1 MLRKQIREFW
11 LDYKSEFVFFL
22 VSVCLV
28 VLSTWWGR
36 FIPDEVYD
44 NILTPIFNTCTV
56 ALSFGGAWMLFRRS
70 EGIRARRLFAVALLV
85 WGTCDLIYLVGWAV
99 APHRVMDMAA
109 YELTTYELVL
119 GNILGWVLLLYPTEA
134 LRPGWMNWKR
144 AFLQLLPL
152 AALMALDY
160 IMPFNLWPVIA
171 LYPYVLLAFL
181 FSHMRAYHKWCEDNF
196 SSLDNIDVRWIIRYS
211 VMLFI
216 VGLNYVWMCS
226 THYHTRGFTQQWFVV
241 MMIIYAT
248 EQILFRK
255 DPWREVRRDDVQCT
269 NSPTTSNNLKLL
281 QTLPNGEASN
291 PQTLP
296 NGEASNLQ
304 TLSNGEASNL
314 QTLPNGEASNSEA
327 HEAERRIFEHWMA
340 TEKPYLNPDFQLADI
355 RAVMPKNRTTIS
367 QFINSTYGCSFFQL
381 ANRYRVEEAQR
392 LMSAHPEM
400 KLSDIASAC
409 GFSSLA
415 VFSRTFTRQTGVCP
429 REWSA
434 EKLPLNGTPCLNF

>member
-1 MLRKQIREFW
+1 
-11 LDYKSEFVFFL
+11 
-22 VSVCLV
+22 
-28 VLSTWWGR
+28 
-36 FIPDEVYD
+36 
-44 NILTPIFNTCTV
+44 
-56 ALSFGGAWMLFRRS
+56 
-70 EGIRARRLFAVALLV
+70 
-85 WGTCDLIYLVGWAV
+85 
-99 APHRVMDMAA
+99 MDMAA

-152 AALMALDY
+152 VALMAFDY

-171 LYPYVLLAFL
+171 LYPYILLAML
-181 FSHMRAYHKWCEDNF
+181 FSHMRAYRKWCEDNF

-211 VMLFI
+211 VMLCI

-241 MMIIYAT
+241 IMIIYAT

-281 QTLPNGEASN
+281 QTF
-291 PQTLP
+291 P

-304 TLSNGEASNL
+304 TLSNGEAL
-314 QTLPNGEASNSEA
+314 K
-327 HEAERRIFEHWMA
+327 AEQQLFEHWMA
-340 TEKPYLNPDFQLADI
+340 EEKPYLRPDFQLTDLRVI
-355 RAVMPKNRTTIS
+355 LPKNRTYLS
-367 QFINSTYGCSFFQL
+367 QFLNDAYGCSFYRL
-381 ANRYRVEEAQR
+381 VNRYRVEEAQR

-429 REWSA
+429 RGWNIS
-434 EKLPLNGTPCLNF
+434 KN

>member
-1 MLRKQIREFW
+1 MSRKQIREFW
-11 LDYKSEFVFFL
+11 LDYKSEVFFFL
-22 VSVCLV
+22 VSVCMV

-99 APHRVMDMAA
+99 APHCVMDMAA

-152 AALMALDY
+152 VALMAFDY

-171 LYPYVLLAFL
+171 LYPYILLVFL
-181 FSHMRAYHKWCEDNF
+181 FSHMRAYRKWCEDNF

-211 VMLFI
+211 VMLCI

-241 MMIIYAT
+241 VMIIYAT
-248 EQILFRK
+248 EHILFRK

-281 QTLPNGEASN
+281 QTLPNGEA
-291 PQTLP
+291 LK
-296 NGEASNLQ
+296 
-304 TLSNGEASNL
+304 
-314 QTLPNGEASNSEA
+314 
-327 HEAERRIFEHWMA
+327 AEQQLFEHWMA
-340 TEKPYLNPDFQLADI
+340 EEKPYLRPDFQLTDLRVI
-355 RAVMPKNRTTIS
+355 LPKNRTYLS
-367 QFINSTYGCSFFQL
+367 QFLNDAYGCSFYRL
-381 ANRYRVEEAQR
+381 VNRYRVEEAQR

-415 VFSRTFTRQTGVCP
+415 VFSRAFTRQTGVCP
-429 REWSA
+429 RGWNTS
-434 EKLPLNGTPCLNF
+434 KN

>member
-11 LDYKSEFVFFL
+11 LDYKSEVFFFL
-22 VSVCLV
+22 VSVCMV

-36 FIPDEVYD
+36 FIPDKVYD
-44 NILTPIFNTCTV
+44 NILTPIFNTCTI

-152 AALMALDY
+152 AALMAFDY

-171 LYPYVLLAFL
+171 LYPYMLLVML
-181 FSHMRAYHKWCEDNF
+181 FSHMRAYRKWCEDNF

-211 VMLFI
+211 TMLFI
-216 VGLNYVWMCS
+216 VGINYVWMCS

-241 MMIIYAT
+241 IMIIYAT
-248 EQILFRK
+248 EHILFRK

-291 PQTLP
+291 LQTLP
-296 NGEASNLQ
+296 NGEASNLS
-304 TLSNGEASNL
+304 LADDI
-314 QTLPNGEASNSEA
+314 
-327 HEAERRIFEHWMA
+327 RIFEHWMA
-340 TEKPYLNPDFQLADI
+340 EEKPYLNPDFQLADI

-434 EKLPLNGTPCLNF
+434 TKK

>member
-1 MLRKQIREFW
+1 MHIMENKILGKQLREFW
-11 LDYKSEFVFFL
+11 LDYKSEVVFSL
-22 VSVCLV
+22 VSVCMV

-44 NILTPIFNTCTV
+44 DILTPIFNTCTV
-56 ALSFGGAWMLFRRS
+56 ALSFSGAWMLFRRS
-70 EGIRARRLFAVALLV
+70 EGIKARRLFAVALLV

-144 AFLQLLPL
+144 AFLQLLPI
-152 AALMALDY
+152 AALMAFDY

-171 LYPYVLLAFL
+171 LYPYMLLVML
-181 FSHMRAYHKWCEDNF
+181 FRHMHVYRKWCEDNF
-196 SSLDNIDVRWIIRYS
+196 SRLDDIDVRWIIRYS

-216 VGLNYVWMCS
+216 VGFNYVWMCS

-241 MMIIYAT
+241 IMIIYAT

-255 DPWREVRRDDVQCT
+255 DPWREVRRDEVQT
-269 NSPTTSNNLKLL
+269 
-281 QTLPNGEASN
+281 ASQ
-291 PQTLP
+291 P
-296 NGEASNLQ
+296 
-304 TLSNGEASNL
+304 LSNSRSDLGLADNIRL
-314 QTLPNGEASNSEA
+314 
-327 HEAERRIFEHWMA
+327 FEQWMA

-355 RAVMPKNRTTIS
+355 RAVIPTNRTYLS
-367 QFINSTYGCSFFQL
+367 QFISAAYGCSFFQL

-392 LMSAHPEM
+392 LMVKHPDM
-400 KLSDIASAC
+400 KMTDVASAC
-409 GFSSLA
+409 GFSSPA
-415 VFSRTFTRQTGVCP
+415 VFSRAFTRQTGVAP
-429 REWSA
+429 REWNTS
-434 EKLPLNGTPCLNF
+434 KK

>member
-1 MLRKQIREFW
+1 MSRKQIREFW
-11 LDYKSEFVFFL
+11 LDYKSEVFFFL

-44 NILTPIFNTCTV
+44 NILTPIFNTCII

-99 APHRVMDMAA
+99 APHCVMDMAA

-152 AALMALDY
+152 VALMAFDY

-171 LYPYVLLAFL
+171 LYPYMLLAML
-181 FSHMRAYHKWCEDNF
+181 FSHMRAYRKWCEDNF

-211 VMLFI
+211 VMLCI

-241 MMIIYAT
+241 IMIIYAT
-248 EQILFRK
+248 EHILFRK

-281 QTLPNGEASN
+281 QTF
-291 PQTLP
+291 P

-304 TLSNGEASNL
+304 TLSNGEAL
-314 QTLPNGEASNSEA
+314 K
-327 HEAERRIFEHWMA
+327 AEQQLFEHWMA
-340 TEKPYLNPDFQLADI
+340 EEKPYLRPDFQLTDLRVI
-355 RAVMPKNRTTIS
+355 LPKNRTYLS
-367 QFINSTYGCSFFQL
+367 QFLNDAYGCSFYRL
-381 ANRYRVEEAQR
+381 VNRYRVEEAQR

-415 VFSRTFTRQTGVCP
+415 VFSRAFTRQTGVCP
-429 REWSA
+429 RGWNIS
-434 EKLPLNGTPCLNF
+434 KN

>member
-11 LDYKSEFVFFL
+11 LDYKSEVFFFL

-44 NILTPIFNTCTV
+44 NILTPIFNTCII

-85 WGTCDLIYLVGWAV
+85 WGTSDLIYLVGWAV
-99 APHRVMDMAA
+99 APHCVMDMAA

-152 AALMALDY
+152 VALMAFDY

-171 LYPYVLLAFL
+171 LYPYMLLVML
-181 FSHMRAYHKWCEDNF
+181 FSHMRAYRKWCEDNF

-211 VMLFI
+211 VMLCI

-241 MMIIYAT
+241 VMIIYAT

-255 DPWREVRRDDVQCT
+255 DPWREVRRDDVQGT

-281 QTLPNGEASN
+281 QTF
-291 PQTLP
+291 P

-304 TLSNGEASNL
+304 TLSNGEAL
-314 QTLPNGEASNSEA
+314 K
-327 HEAERRIFEHWMA
+327 AEQQLFEHWMA
-340 TEKPYLNPDFQLADI
+340 EEKPYLRPDFQLTDLRVI
-355 RAVMPKNRTTIS
+355 LPKNRTYLS
-367 QFINSTYGCSFFQL
+367 QFLNDAYGCSFYRL
-381 ANRYRVEEAQR
+381 VNRYRVEEAQR

-415 VFSRTFTRQTGVCP
+415 VFSRAFTRQTGVCP
-429 REWSA
+429 RGWNTS
-434 EKLPLNGTPCLNF
+434 KM

>member
-11 LDYKSEFVFFL
+11 LDYKSEVFFFL
-22 VSVCLV
+22 VSVCMV

-85 WGTCDLIYLVGWAV
+85 WGTCDLVYLVGWAV

-152 AALMALDY
+152 VALMAFDY

-171 LYPYVLLAFL
+171 LYPYILLVML
-181 FSHMRAYHKWCEDNF
+181 FSHMRAYRKWCEDNF

-211 VMLFI
+211 TMLFI
-216 VGLNYVWMCS
+216 VGINYVWMCS

-241 MMIIYAT
+241 IMIIYAT
-248 EQILFRK
+248 EHILFRK

-281 QTLPNGEASN
+281 QTLPNGEA
-291 PQTLP
+291 LK
-296 NGEASNLQ
+296 
-304 TLSNGEASNL
+304 
-314 QTLPNGEASNSEA
+314 
-327 HEAERRIFEHWMA
+327 AEQQLFEQWMA
-340 TEKPYLNPDFQLADI
+340 EEKPYLNPDFQLADI

-429 REWSA
+429 REWNTS
-434 EKLPLNGTPCLNF
+434 KN

>member
-1 MLRKQIREFW
+1 MLRKQVRELW
-11 LDYKSEFVFFL
+11 LDYQSEVVFSL
-22 VSVCLV
+22 VSVCMV

-56 ALSFGGAWMLFRRS
+56 VVSFGGAWMLFRRS
-70 EGIRARRLFAVALLV
+70 EGIKARRLFAVALLV
-85 WGTCDLIYLVGWAV
+85 WGTSDLIYLVGWAV

-144 AFLQLLPL
+144 AFQQLLPL
-152 AALMALDY
+152 VALMAFDY

-171 LYPYVLLAFL
+171 LYPYILLVML
-181 FSHMRAYHKWCEDNF
+181 FSHMRAYRKWCEDNF

-211 VMLFI
+211 TMLFI

-241 MMIIYAT
+241 IMIIYAT

-255 DPWREVRRDDVQCT
+255 DPWREVRRDDVQGT
-269 NSPTTSNNLKLL
+269 NSPTTSNNLKLF
-281 QTLPNGEASN
+281 QTLS
-291 PQTLP
+291 

-304 TLSNGEASNL
+304 TLSNGEAF
-314 QTLPNGEASNSEA
+314 Q
-327 HEAERRIFEHWMA
+327 AEQQLFEHWMA
-340 TEKPYLNPDFQLADI
+340 EEKPYLRPDFQLTDLRVI
-355 RAVMPKNRTTIS
+355 LPKNRTYLS
-367 QFINSTYGCSFFQL
+367 QFLNDAYGCSFYRL
-381 ANRYRVEEAQR
+381 VNRYRVEEAQR

-429 REWSA
+429 RGWNIS
-434 EKLPLNGTPCLNF
+434 KK

>member
-11 LDYKSEFVFFL
+11 LDYKSEVFFFL
-22 VSVCLV
+22 VSVCIV

-99 APHRVMDMAA
+99 APHCVMDMAA

-152 AALMALDY
+152 AALMAFDY
-160 IMPFNLWPVIA
+160 IMPINLWPVIA
-171 LYPYVLLAFL
+171 LYPYMLLVML

-211 VMLFI
+211 SMLFI

-226 THYHTRGFTQQWFVV
+226 SHYHTRGFTQQWFVV
-241 MMIIYAT
+241 IMIIYAT
-248 EQILFRK
+248 EHILFRK
-255 DPWREVRRDDVQCT
+255 DPWREVRRDDVQGT

-291 PQTLP
+291 
-296 NGEASNLQ
+296 LQ
-304 TLSNGEASNL
+304 TLSNGEAL
-314 QTLPNGEASNSEA
+314 K
-327 HEAERRIFEHWMA
+327 AEQQLFEHWMA
-340 TEKPYLNPDFQLADI
+340 EEKPYLRPDFQLTDLRVI
-355 RAVMPKNRTTIS
+355 LPMNRTYLS
-367 QFINSTYGCSFFQL
+367 QFLNDAYGCSFYRL
-381 ANRYRVEEAQR
+381 VNRYRVEEAQR

-429 REWSA
+429 RGWNTS
-434 EKLPLNGTPCLNF
+434 KN

>member
-11 LDYKSEFVFFL
+11 LDYKSEVFFFL
-22 VSVCLV
+22 VSVCMV

-44 NILTPIFNTCTV
+44 NILTPIFNTCTI

-99 APHRVMDMAA
+99 APHCVMDMAA

-152 AALMALDY
+152 VALMAFDY

-171 LYPYVLLAFL
+171 LYPYMLLAML
-181 FSHMRAYHKWCEDNF
+181 FSHMRAYRKWCEDNF

-211 VMLFI
+211 VMLCI

-241 MMIIYAT
+241 IMIIYAT

-255 DPWREVRRDDVQCT
+255 DPWREVRRDDVQGT
-269 NSPTTSNNLKLL
+269 NSPTTSNNLIQYQTTSNNLKLL
-281 QTLPNGEASN
+281 QTF
-291 PQTLP
+291 P

-304 TLSNGEASNL
+304 TLSNGEAL
-314 QTLPNGEASNSEA
+314 K
-327 HEAERRIFEHWMA
+327 AEQQLFEHWMA
-340 TEKPYLNPDFQLADI
+340 EEKPYLRPDFQLTDLRVI
-355 RAVMPKNRTTIS
+355 LPKNRTYLS
-367 QFINSTYGCSFFQL
+367 QFLNDAYGCSFYRL
-381 ANRYRVEEAQR
+381 VNRYRVEEAQR

-429 REWSA
+429 RGWNIS
-434 EKLPLNGTPCLNF
+434 KK

>member
-11 LDYKSEFVFFL
+11 LDYKSEVFFFL

-99 APHRVMDMAA
+99 APHRVMDMTA
-109 YELTTYELVL
+109 YDLTTYELVL

-152 AALMALDY
+152 VALMAFDY

-171 LYPYVLLAFL
+171 LYPYMLLAML
-181 FSHMRAYHKWCEDNF
+181 FSHMRAYRKWCEDNF

-211 VMLFI
+211 VMLCI

-241 MMIIYAT
+241 VMIIYAT
-248 EQILFRK
+248 EHILFRK

-281 QTLPNGEASN
+281 QTLPNGEA
-291 PQTLP
+291 LK
-296 NGEASNLQ
+296 
-304 TLSNGEASNL
+304 
-314 QTLPNGEASNSEA
+314 
-327 HEAERRIFEHWMA
+327 AEQQLFEHWMA
-340 TEKPYLNPDFQLADI
+340 EEKPYLRPDFQLTDLRVI
-355 RAVMPKNRTTIS
+355 LPKNRTYLS
-367 QFINSTYGCSFFQL
+367 QFLNDAYGCSFYRL
-381 ANRYRVEEAQR
+381 VNRYRVEEAQR

-429 REWSA
+429 RGWNTS
-434 EKLPLNGTPCLNF
+434 KN

>member
-11 LDYKSEFVFFL
+11 LDYKSEVFFFL
-22 VSVCLV
+22 VSVCMV

-44 NILTPIFNTCTV
+44 NILTPIFNTCTI

-99 APHRVMDMAA
+99 APHCVMDMAA

-152 AALMALDY
+152 VALMAFDY

-171 LYPYVLLAFL
+171 LYPYMLLAML
-181 FSHMRAYHKWCEDNF
+181 FSHMRAYRKWCEDNF

-211 VMLFI
+211 VMLCI

-241 MMIIYAT
+241 IMIIYAT
-248 EQILFRK
+248 EHILFRK

-281 QTLPNGEASN
+281 QTF
-291 PQTLP
+291 P

-304 TLSNGEASNL
+304 TLSNGEAL
-314 QTLPNGEASNSEA
+314 K
-327 HEAERRIFEHWMA
+327 AEQQLFEHWMA
-340 TEKPYLNPDFQLADI
+340 EEKPYLRPDFQLTDLRVI
-355 RAVMPKNRTTIS
+355 LPKNRTYLS
-367 QFINSTYGCSFFQL
+367 QFLNDAYGCSFYRL
-381 ANRYRVEEAQR
+381 VNRYRVEEAQR

-429 REWSA
+429 RGWNIS
-434 EKLPLNGTPCLNF
+434 KK

>member
-1 MLRKQIREFW
+1 MSRKQIREFW
-11 LDYKSEFVFFL
+11 LDYKSEFVFLL
-22 VSVCLV
+22 VSVCMV
-28 VLSTWWGR
+28 VLSTWWGQ
-36 FIPDEVYD
+36 FIPNEVYD

-99 APHRVMDMAA
+99 APHCVMDMAA

-152 AALMALDY
+152 VALMAFDY

-171 LYPYVLLAFL
+171 LYPYMLLAML
-181 FSHMRAYHKWCEDNF
+181 FSHMRAYRKWCEDNF

-211 VMLFI
+211 VMLCI

-241 MMIIYAT
+241 IMIIYAT
-248 EQILFRK
+248 EHILFHK

-281 QTLPNGEASN
+281 QTF
-291 PQTLP
+291 P

-304 TLSNGEASNL
+304 TLSNGEAL
-314 QTLPNGEASNSEA
+314 K
-327 HEAERRIFEHWMA
+327 AEQQLFEHWMA
-340 TEKPYLNPDFQLADI
+340 EEKPYLRPDFQLTDLRVI
-355 RAVMPKNRTTIS
+355 LPMNRTYLS
-367 QFINSTYGCSFFQL
+367 QFLNDAYGCSFYRL
-381 ANRYRVEEAQR
+381 VNRYRVEEAQR

-415 VFSRTFTRQTGVCP
+415 VFSRAITRQAGVCP
-429 REWSA
+429 R
-434 EKLPLNGTPCLNF
+434 

>member
-1 MLRKQIREFW
+1 MYIMEDKILGKQLREFW
-11 LDYKSEFVFFL
+11 LDYKSEVIFSL
-22 VSVCLV
+22 VSVCMV

-56 ALSFGGAWMLFRRS
+56 ALSFSGAWMLFRRS
-70 EGIRARRLFAVALLV
+70 DGIKARRLFAVALLV

-99 APHRVMDMAA
+99 APRRVMDMAA

-144 AFLQLLPL
+144 AFMQLLPL

-216 VGLNYVWMCS
+216 VGIN
-226 THYHTRGFTQQWFVV
+226 V

-255 DPWREVRRDDVQCT
+255 DPWREVQRDDVQCT

-281 QTLPNGEASN
+281 QTTSN
-291 PQTLP
+291 DLKL
-296 NGEASNLQ
+296 LQ
-304 TLSNGEASNL
+304 TLS
-314 QTLPNGEASNSEA
+314 NGEASNSEA
-327 HEAERRIFEHWMA
+327 HEAERRLFEHWMA
-340 TEKPYLNPDFQLADI
+340 EEKPYLRPDFQLTDLRVI
-355 RAVMPKNRTTIS
+355 LPTNRTYLS
-367 QFINSTYGCSFFQL
+367 QFINAAYGCSFFQL

-392 LMSAHPEM
+392 LMAEHPEM

-415 VFSRTFTRQTGVCP
+415 VFSRTFTRQTGVSP
-429 REWSA
+429 REWMQ
-434 EKLPLNGTPCLNF
+434 KNYR

>member
-1 MLRKQIREFW
+1 MYIMKDKILGKQLREFW
-11 LDYKSEFVFFL
+11 LDYKSEVIFSL
-22 VSVCLV
+22 VSVCMV

-56 ALSFGGAWMLFRRS
+56 ALSFSGAWTLFRRS
-70 EGIRARRLFAVALLV
+70 EGIKARRFFAVALLV

-171 LYPYVLLAFL
+171 LYPYMLLAFL

-216 VGLNYVWMCS
+216 VGINYVWMCS

-241 MMIIYAT
+241 IMIIYAT

-255 DPWREVRRDDVQCT
+255 DPWREVQRDDVQCT

-281 QTLPNGEASN
+281 QTTSN
-291 PQTLP
+291 DLKL
-296 NGEASNLQ
+296 LQ
-304 TLSNGEASNL
+304 TLS
-314 QTLPNGEASNSEA
+314 NGEASNSEA
-327 HEAERRIFEHWMA
+327 HEAERRLFEQWMA
-340 TEKPYLNPDFQLADI
+340 EEKPYLRPDFQLTDLRVI
-355 RAVMPKNRTTIS
+355 LPTNRTYLS
-367 QFINSTYGCSFFQL
+367 QFINAAYGCSFFQL

-392 LMSAHPEM
+392 LMAEYPEM

-415 VFSRTFTRQTGVCP
+415 VFSRTFTRQTGVSP
-429 REWSA
+429 REWMQ
-434 EKLPLNGTPCLNF
+434 KNYR